1 MEPRIPTICVDRTAA
16 PAHSLFNANEWSQQ
30 SKPIILSCAAQYGLL
45 LHALESLSG
54 VFRAGVQTC
63 EARLRDLQLHWRT
76 APWELERAR
85 YLVEV
90 PTVHLYVQ
98 AFLATVKTLLDLLAQ
113 LTSAQGL
120 VLKKV
125 HGFHKKGQCVGG
137 ELLEILTKKAA
148 PGRQEAAS
156 ELRRYLSEQKEIWID
171 ELIRARDNMAH
182 PQRGIY
188 QVMWELELLVAGGE
202 LECRRVVAPHLNDQ
216 LFDEYARNTIG
227 HVKLAS
233 ANILRILRTA

>member
-16 PAHSLFNANEWSQQ
+16 QAHSLFNANEWSGE

-54 VFRAGVQTC
+54 VFRNGVETC
-63 EARLRDLQLHWRT
+63 EARFGDLRLHWRT
-76 APWELERAR
+76 APWELERGR

-113 LTSAQGL
+113 LTSTQGL
-120 VLKKV
+120 AIKKV
-125 HGFHKKGQCVGG
+125 HGFHKKGQCIGG
-137 ELLEILTKKAA
+137 ELLEILAMKAA
-148 PGRQEAAS
+148 PGREEAAS
-156 ELRRYLSEQKEIWID
+156 ELRRYLSEQKDIWID
-171 ELIRARDNMAH
+171 ELVRARDNMAH
-182 PQRGIY
+182 PQRGMY
-188 QVMWELELLVAGGE
+188 QVMWELGLVVAGGE
-202 LECRRVVAPHLNDQ
+202 LKCRRVVAPHVNHQ
-216 LFDEYARNTIG
+216 SFDEYARKTIG

-233 ANILRILRTA
+233 ANILRIVWTA